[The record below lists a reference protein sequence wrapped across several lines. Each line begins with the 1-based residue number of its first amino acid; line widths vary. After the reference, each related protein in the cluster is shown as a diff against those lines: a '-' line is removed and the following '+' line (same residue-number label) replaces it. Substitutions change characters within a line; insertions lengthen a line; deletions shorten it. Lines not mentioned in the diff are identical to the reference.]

1 MWEIVLYANSL
12 FILVCVKPNT
22 VPITNENKQL
32 KDKLI
37 VQVYA
42 SLVEIIKILV

>member
-12 FILVCVKPNT
+12 FILVCVKPST
-22 VPITNENKQL
+22 VPIINENKQL

-37 VQVYA
+37 VQEYDSPVEFTKE
-42 SLVEIIKILV
+42 LV